1 MDDQAALKKAR
12 SRALRFLT
20 YRART
25 VKELETYLQQ
35 KEFAAGIVTSV
46 IAEMKDYG
54 YLDDNKF
61 ARDFVNYRKSRGY
74 GKKKI
79 QYELR
84 LKGIARDCIEE
95 LIADSFDREEE
106 LNIIRDMLSKRMP
119 TDGVI
124 DRRWVI
130 RQASYLARRGF
141 QENLIMNVLRELDNS
156 E

>member
-25 VKELETYLQQ
+25 VKELENYLQQ

-54 YLDDNKF
+54 YIDDYKF
-61 ARDFVNYRKSRGY
+61 VRDYINYRKSRGY
-74 GKKKI
+74 GRKRI
-79 QYELR
+79 QYELK
-84 LKGIARDCIEE
+84 LKGAERDFVDE

-106 LNIIRDMLSKRMP
+106 LNIIREMLVKRLP
-119 TDGVI
+119 DDGII
-124 DRRWVI
+124 DRRWLT
-130 RQASYLARRGF
+130 RQAGFLTRRGF
-141 QENLIMNVLRELDNS
+141 QENLIMTVLRELDCN

>member
-20 YRART
+20 YRARS

-54 YLDDNKF
+54 YLDDYKF
-61 ARDFVNYRKSRGY
+61 TRDFICYRKSRGY
-74 GKKKI
+74 GQKRIK
-79 QYELR
+79 YELK
-84 LKGIARDCIEE
+84 LKGIERDCVDE
-95 LIADSFDREEE
+95 LITDSFDREEE
-106 LNIIRDMLSKRMP
+106 LNMIRDMLNKRFP
-119 TDGVI
+119 EDGII
-124 DRRWVI
+124 DQRWI
-130 RQASYLARRGF
+130 ARQAGFLARRGF

>member
-1 MDDQAALKKAR
+1 MDDQAALKKAK

-54 YLDDNKF
+54 YIDDYKF
-61 ARDFVNYRKSRGY
+61 ARDYINYRKSRGY
-74 GKKKI
+74 GIKRI
-79 QYELR
+79 QYELK
-84 LKGIARDCIEE
+84 LKGIERDCIEE
-95 LIADSFDREEE
+95 LVADNYDREEE
-106 LNIIRDMLSKRMP
+106 LNKIRDMLRKRLP
-119 TDGVI
+119 DDGII
-124 DRRWVI
+124 DQRWVA
-130 RQASYLARRGF
+130 RQAGFLARRGF